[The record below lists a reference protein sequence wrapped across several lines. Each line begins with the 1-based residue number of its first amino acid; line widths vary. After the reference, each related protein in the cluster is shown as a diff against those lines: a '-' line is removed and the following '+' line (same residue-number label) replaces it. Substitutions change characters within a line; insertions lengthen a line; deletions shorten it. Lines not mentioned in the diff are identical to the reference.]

1 MLSRVQVTRGVMYTQ
16 QEAEGKR
23 LKNPFDTI
31 TEGIGINRQTQ
42 NFSKASIDG
51 AFKGTDREA
60 VEMVRQYSSLT
71 DKEKLSCHEHT
82 YYQSESFK
90 PTSFQIILCNLT
102 ARRWPQ
108 YMTVKQ
114 LSLHQQCG
122 DCSADCSSEQLVTAA
137 QYLQCG

>member
-1 MLSRVQVTRGVMYTQ
+1 MLSRAQVTRCVMYTQ

-60 VEMVRQYSSLT
+60 VEMVR
-71 DKEKLSCHEHT
+71 
-82 YYQSESFK
+82 
-90 PTSFQIILCNLT
+90 
-102 ARRWPQ
+102 PQ
-108 YMTVKQ
+108 LRSPRDQKQ
-114 LSLHQQCG
+114 LCPL
-122 DCSADCSSEQLVTAA
+122 
-137 QYLQCG
+137 